1 MKTFFYTLFKPLLE
15 FLAKVWDFIPNLLA
29 AIAIIIIGYVV
40 ARVIRGIVGRGLE
53 LINFDTIVDK
63 IGITHILQKGDITRT
78 PTQILTELL
87 YGLILIIF
95 LMVGIDALNLEAT
108 SQLVNLF
115 FLYLPRLFAALI
127 ILVIGYLLADFLARA
142 VLIASVNADLPYSKT
157 FSEAVRLLILVLV
170 IAMALEQLSIAG
182 AILLSAFSIAFGGL
196 VLALA
201 LAFGLGGRD
210 VAKEILERRFRK
222 GEEKEDIKHI

>member
-1 MKTFFYTLFKPLLE
+1 MKAFFYTLFKPLLE
-15 FLAKVWDFIPNLLA
+15 FLAKVWNFIPNLLA
-29 AIAIIIIGYVV
+29 AIAIIAIGYVV
-40 ARVIRGIVGRGLE
+40 ARVVKGIVGRGLE
-53 LINFDTIVDK
+53 LINFDTLVDK
-63 IGITHILQKGDITRT
+63 MGVTHILRKGDIAKE
-78 PTQILTELL
+78 PAKIVAELL

-95 LMVGIDALNLEAT
+95 VMVGIDALNLEAT

-127 ILVIGYLLADFLARA
+127 ILTIGYLLADFLARA
-142 VLIASVNADLPYSKT
+142 ALIASVNADLPYSKT

-182 AILLSAFSIAFGGL
+182 TILLSAFSIAFGGL

-201 LAFGLGGRD
+201 LAFGLGGKD
-210 VAKEILERRFRK
+210 VAREILERRLRK
-222 GEEKEDIKHI
+222 GEEKEDIEHI